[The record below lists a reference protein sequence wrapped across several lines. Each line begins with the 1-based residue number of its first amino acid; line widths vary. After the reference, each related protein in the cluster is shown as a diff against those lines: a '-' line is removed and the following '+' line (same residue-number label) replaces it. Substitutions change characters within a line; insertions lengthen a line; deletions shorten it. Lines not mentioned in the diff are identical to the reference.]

1 VQFESLYAIAHKTDD
16 SFLGAL
22 KSQETKLKGLE
33 NLEKRLLKAQK
44 RKLNDALERITNP
57 KNKLFPNQSL
67 QERQTNFLNF
77 IWNMEKT

>member
-22 KSQETKLKGLE
+22 KSQETKQLKGLE

-44 RKLNDALERITNP
+44 RKLNDALERITNLKRVVP
-57 KNKLFPNQSL
+57 QSKFAG
-67 QERQTNFLNF
+67 TPD
-77 IWNMEKT
+77 

>member
-1 VQFESLYAIAHKTDD
+1 LNRCTIAHKTDD

-22 KSQETKLKGLE
+22 KSQETKQLKGLE

-57 KNKLFPNQSL
+57 KRVVPNQSL
-67 QERQTNFLNF
+67 QERQTNFF
-77 IWNMEKT
+77 